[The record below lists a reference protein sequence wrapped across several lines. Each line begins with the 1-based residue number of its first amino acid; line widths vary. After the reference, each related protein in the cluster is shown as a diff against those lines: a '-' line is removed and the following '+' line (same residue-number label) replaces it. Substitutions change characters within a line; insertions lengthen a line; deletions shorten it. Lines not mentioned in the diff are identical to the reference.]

1 MSQVF
6 LWYVLKI
13 YLKSSRVRR
22 TIIKIRC
29 NRYVILF
36 WINEKPLNYF
46 TVFDLILKI
55 EILTIINYTF
65 DNCCLTN
72 LLLGVLINCKVITD
86 DLNMMMWLFY
96 IFILHIKLFLVILD
110 LRYGSK
116 IIKKNILV
124 FVNWSLR

>member
-36 WINEKPLNYF
+36 WIIEKPLNYL

-55 EILTIINYTF
+55 EMITIINYTF

>member
-36 WINEKPLNYF
+36 WIIEKPLNYL

-55 EILTIINYTF
+55 EMITIINYTF
-65 DNCCLTN
+65 ANCCLTN

>member
-1 MSQVF
+1 MTQVF

-36 WINEKPLNYF
+36 WIIEKPLNYL

-55 EILTIINYTF
+55 EMITIINYTF

-110 LRYGSK
+110 LRYGNKK
-116 IIKKNILV
+116 IKRTYLYFLIEV
-124 FVNWSLR
+124 

>member
-6 LWYVLKI
+6 LCYVLKI

-29 NRYVILF
+29 NRYVSLF
-36 WINEKPLNYF
+36 WIIEKPLNYL
-46 TVFDLILKI
+46 TVFFFFFKI
-55 EILTIINYTF
+55 EMITIINYTF

-110 LRYGSK
+110 LRYGNKK
-116 IIKKNILV
+116 IKRTYLYFLIEV
-124 FVNWSLR
+124 

>member
-36 WINEKPLNYF
+36 WIIEKPLNYL

-55 EILTIINYTF
+55 EMITIINYTF

-86 DLNMMMWLFY
+86 DLNMIMWLFY

-110 LRYGSK
+110 LRYGNKK
-116 IIKKNILV
+116 IKRTYLYFLIEV
-124 FVNWSLR
+124 

>member
-36 WINEKPLNYF
+36 WIIEKPLNYL

-55 EILTIINYTF
+55 EMITIINYTF

-110 LRYGSK
+110 LRYGNKK
-116 IIKKNILV
+116 IKRTYLYFLIEV
-124 FVNWSLR
+124 

>member
-1 MSQVF
+1 MSPVF
-6 LWYVLKI
+6 LSYVLKI

-36 WINEKPLNYF
+36 WIIEKPLNYL

-55 EILTIINYTF
+55 EMITIINYTF

-110 LRYGSK
+110 LRYGNKK
-116 IIKKNILV
+116 IKRTYLYFLIEV
-124 FVNWSLR
+124 